1 MCIRDRTRDDVTY
14 KEAINIARQT
24 IESGKAKEKLE
35 QFIEMSNSFK

>member
-1 MCIRDRTRDDVTY
+1 MTRDDVTY